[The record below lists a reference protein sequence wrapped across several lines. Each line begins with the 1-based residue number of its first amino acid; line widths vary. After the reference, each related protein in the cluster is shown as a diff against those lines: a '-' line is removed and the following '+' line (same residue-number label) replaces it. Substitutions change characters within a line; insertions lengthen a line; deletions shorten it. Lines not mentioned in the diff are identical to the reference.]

1 MTAQQIEKAIT
12 EWVTEN
18 FGESEADDPS
28 WNIMLLADHLQ
39 KKLFPFDPTLS
50 DEAFN
55 TLNRLR
61 NVTFLED
68 DLDIENACRE
78 VANHL
83 EGQR

>member
-1 MTAQQIEKAIT
+1 MTAPNIENVIYK
-12 EWVTEN
+12 WVSDN

-28 WNIMLLADHLQ
+28 WNIMRLAQYLNEQ
-39 KKLFPFDPTLS
+39 LFPDQELS

-55 TLNRLR
+55 TLNILR
-61 NVTFLED
+61 NATWLHN

-83 EGQR
+83 ERATI